1 MRDRYNL
8 RWRGRFAFYTG
19 FLALGLL
26 ISLLGVWGTQA
37 KIAGAVIAPGLIKVE
52 SSRQVVQHADGGIV
66 TTIYVRD
73 GDYVEAGQTLLQ
85 LDDTDIRS
93 ELMVTEQQLVDTTAR
108 IARLKAERNDASDFR
123 VDLPEVFLVKV
134 DDIVADQYHL
144 FETRRA
150 SFDNEIAQMQEQI
163 IQFREQVKGVNAQIE
178 ALHIQVALLNEEIT
192 PYKKLVELGMAP
204 RLKLLEPERNRARLQ
219 GELGRLVAL
228 RGKHIS
234 SIAGLE
240 LEKIRLKT
248 TLHEKTITELRGL
261 ASDKAELL
269 EKQGIVLRK
278 LSRMEITAPVS
289 GIIYGSKVFA
299 VQSVVQKAK
308 DIMHIV
314 PQNLALVIAVRVAAQ
329 DVDQIVAGQQVSL
342 RFTALDQR
350 FTPEIFGILNTIS
363 ADSFLDNK
371 TGKAYYEAE
380 ISPLETELQKLGEQ
394 SLVPGMPVDAYIRTA
409 SRSPLNYLTKPLA
422 DYFYRAFREG

>member
-123 VDLPEVFLVKV
+123 VGLPEVFLVKV

-192 PYKKLVELGMAP
+192 PYKKLVELGIAT

-228 RGKHIS
+228 
-234 SIAGLE
+234 
-240 LEKIRLKT
+240 
-248 TLHEKTITELRGL
+248 
-261 ASDKAELL
+261 
-269 EKQGIVLRK
+269 
-278 LSRMEITAPVS
+278 
-289 GIIYGSKVFA
+289 
-299 VQSVVQKAK
+299 
-308 DIMHIV
+308 
-314 PQNLALVIAVRVAAQ
+314 
-329 DVDQIVAGQQVSL
+329 
-342 RFTALDQR
+342 
-350 FTPEIFGILNTIS
+350 
-363 ADSFLDNK
+363 
-371 TGKAYYEAE
+371 
-380 ISPLETELQKLGEQ
+380 
-394 SLVPGMPVDAYIRTA
+394 
-409 SRSPLNYLTKPLA
+409 
-422 DYFYRAFREG
+422 

>member
-1 MRDRYNL
+1 
-8 RWRGRFAFYTG
+8 
-19 FLALGLL
+19 
-26 ISLLGVWGTQA
+26 
-37 KIAGAVIAPGLIKVE
+37 
-52 SSRQVVQHADGGIV
+52 
-66 TTIYVRD
+66 
-73 GDYVEAGQTLLQ
+73 
-85 LDDTDIRS
+85 
-93 ELMVTEQQLVDTTAR
+93 
-108 IARLKAERNDASDFR
+108 
-123 VDLPEVFLVKV
+123 
-134 DDIVADQYHL
+134 
-144 FETRRA
+144 
-150 SFDNEIAQMQEQI
+150 
-163 IQFREQVKGVNAQIE
+163 
-178 ALHIQVALLNEEIT
+178 
-192 PYKKLVELGMAP
+192 
-204 RLKLLEPERNRARLQ
+204 
-219 GELGRLVAL
+219 
-228 RGKHIS
+228 
-234 SIAGLE
+234 
-240 LEKIRLKT
+240 
-248 TLHEKTITELRGL
+248 
-261 ASDKAELL
+261 
-269 EKQGIVLRK
+269 
-278 LSRMEITAPVS
+278 MEITAPVS